1 MKENGQ
7 FKIGKPYLENVS
19 VKAQIVE
26 DFRGPKLT
34 IFKYRAKKH
43 YKKKSG
49 FRQPM
54 TQFYIT
60 EITQK

>member
-1 MKENGQ
+1 MKENGK
-7 FKIGKPYLENVS
+7 FHIGQPYLENVS

-34 IFKYRAKKH
+34 VFKYRAKKH
-43 YKKKSG
+43 YRKKSG

-60 EITQK
+60 EISQ